1 MKRTT
6 IHIFAALA
14 LLLGFTACTQD
25 EAGFL
30 PEGAEG
36 TPIVFTATGLNP
48 AATATAG
55 TRAPVDGDWE
65 GVQSVAVR
73 MDGTVKAYNVTPS
86 TSDNTGATLTSDDP
100 HYWTNH
106 DNITVTAWWPYTEG
120 ETTPPAVVV
129 RADQSSPTDFEG
141 SDFISAENQPVSY
154 GNPTLRFTHRTARV
168 TVILTDYTEERMF
181 VRLTGLSTEN
191 GNPAEIAPYD
201 KGGDTYTALVAPQSV
216 ATGTAFITCKFT
228 NGKVFVYKMQS
239 DTHWQAGEEYTYTV
253 SLAAAKDPG
262 YTVSEDGKT
271 YNVTSA
277 DGLKNVAELV
287 NGGKT
292 DINITLDTDLTLT
305 GEWTPI
311 GTESQPYTGTFNGKD
326 KTITGLT
333 VNQEGTNY
341 VGLIG
346 YLGSG
351 GKVQNVVLE
360 GVQITSDN
368 SSGYAGGVAG
378 DSWGTIENCSVS
390 GSDSG
395 TTFVGGVVGS
405 QWGGSITGCNSSA
418 TVKGVIFAGGIA
430 GETNSGASLT
440 GCYATGDV
448 TVENDGTN
456 NSHAGGVVGY
466 NGGGTLTACY
476 ATGNVIGTGT
486 GTDPIYVGGVTGS
499 NNLGT
504 LTACY
509 HAKGDVSGPTGTTG
523 GVAGRN
529 FKGSMSGG
537 GIITACYWGG
547 NGQEQGIGE
556 DQVGTGGTT
565 QVTDGLWQNALAHMN
580 AALSGKGWQ
589 YELKDGNSLPT
600 LKKEQ

>member
-6 IHIFAALA
+6 IHISAALA
-14 LLLGFTACTQD
+14 LLLGFTACTRD

-36 TPIVFTATGLNP
+36 TPVVFTATGLNP

-73 MDGTVKAYNVTPS
+73 MDGTVKAYDVTP
-86 TSDNTGATLTSDDP
+86 TTDRTGAMLTSDDP

-390 GSDSG
+390 GSVSG
-395 TTFVGGVVGS
+395 TTFAGGVVGS

-466 NGGGTLTACY
+466 NGGCTLTACY
-476 ATGNVIGTGT
+476 ATGSVTGSGSGT
-486 GTDPIYVGGVTGS
+486 IYVGGVTGS
-499 NNLGT
+499 NNLGI